1 MNDAIYKFKRY
12 EDKREDIN
20 GYLFI
25 KSKTAPTTQAV
36 VRAVF
41 HAETILFD
49 NEIILL
55 CPIAEKPCATGVF
68 DKKRTKVAI
77 PMVS

>member
-1 MNDAIYKFKRY
+1 MSA
-12 EDKREDIN
+12 REW
-20 GYLFI
+20 Y
-25 KSKTAPTTQAV
+25 
-36 VRAVF
+36 
-41 HAETILFD
+41 

-68 DKKRTKVAI
+68 DKKKRTKVAI